1 MEVLLLG
8 IYSFFVWLIF
18 IKLKW
23 LPWNTVSQ
31 TIVFIIPIVGLTA
44 LILTL
49 NVVCPSSSDVRVIKY
64 VVQVVPQ
71 VRGRVLEVPVDG
83 NRPVKK
89 GEVLFKI
96 DPTPYQL
103 QIQQLEAQ
111 LVTAE
116 GGARELDESLKGAT
130 AKVSEA
136 RSAITTANSKLRE
149 VNARLQLARQ
159 RVEQYRELARTGAG
173 SKFDLERSETDL
185 KQLEAELAL
194 VQSQIAQA
202 VAVEASARA
211 GEGQVRQKLGARVDG
226 DLAQVAQYKAQ
237 LAQAKWDL
245 SQTTVFAPANGSV
258 INLQLRPG
266 SFVAGLPMAPVM
278 SFVEEEYQVIAMF
291 NQNELTKVEPG
302 NEAEIALQT
311 YPGRIVKGV
320 VESIVWA
327 QGQGQLPLSGT
338 VPQSGSAPL
347 PPGRY
352 SVKIDIAERD
362 RKLFLAAGATGNAA
376 IYTNH
381 VEAIHIIRKV
391 ILRVGSYINYLIL
404 KLH

>member
-8 IYSFFVWLIF
+8 IYAFFVWLIF
-18 IKLKW
+18 IKFKW
-23 LPWNTVSQ
+23 LPWNTASQ
-31 TIVFIIPIVGLTA
+31 TTVIIIPIVGLTA

-49 NVVCPSSSDVRVIKY
+49 NVVAPSSSDVRVIKY
-64 VVQVVPQ
+64 VVQIVPQ

-103 QIQQLEAQ
+103 EIQQLEAQ
-111 LVTAE
+111 LVTAQ

-130 AKVSEA
+130 AKVREA
-136 RSAITTANSKLRE
+136 RSAIGTANSKLKE
-149 VNARLQLARQ
+149 VNARLDLARK
-159 RVEQYRELARTGAG
+159 RLEQNRELAHTGAG
-173 SKFDLERSETDL
+173 SKFDLERAETDL
-185 KQLEAELAL
+185 KQVEAERAL
-194 VQSQIAQA
+194 VESQIAQA
-202 VAVEASARA
+202 VAAEASARA

-245 SQTTVFAPANGSV
+245 SQTSIYAPANGSV

-278 SFVEEEYQVIAMF
+278 SFVEDEYQVIALF
-291 NQNELTKVEPG
+291 HQNELTKVEPG
-302 NEAEIALQT
+302 NEAEIALET
-311 YPGRIVKGV
+311 YPGRVIKGKV
-320 VESIVWA
+320 GSIVWA

-338 VPQSGSAPL
+338 VPQ
-347 PPGRY
+347 
-352 SVKIDIAERD
+352 
-362 RKLFLAAGATGNAA
+362 TG
-376 IYTNH
+376 I
-381 VEAIHIIRKV
+381 
-391 ILRVGSYINYLIL
+391 G
-404 KLH
+404 

>member
-18 IKLKW
+18 IKFKL

-31 TIVFIIPIVGLTA
+31 TIVVIIPIVGLTA

-49 NVVCPSSSDVRVIKY
+49 NVVAPSSADVRVIKY

-71 VRGRVLEVPVDG
+71 VRGRVIEVPVDG

-116 GGARELDESLKGAT
+116 GGSRELDENLKGAT
-130 AKVSEA
+130 AKVNEA
-136 RSAITTANSKLRE
+136 RSAITSANSKLRE
-149 VNARLQLARQ
+149 VNARLDLARK
-159 RVEQYRELARTGAG
+159 RVEQNRELARTGAG
-173 SKFDLERSETDL
+173 SRFDLERSETDL

-211 GEGQVRQKLGARVDG
+211 GEGQVRQKLGARVNG

-245 SQTTVFAPANGSV
+245 SQTTVYAPASGSV

-278 SFVEEEYQVIAMF
+278 SFVEEEYQVLAMF

-311 YPGRIVKGV
+311 YPGRVVKGKV
-320 VESIVWA
+320 DSIVWA
-327 QGQGQLPLSGT
+327 QGQGQMPLSGT
-338 VPQSGSAPL
+338 VPQTGAAAL

-352 SVKIDIAERD
+352 AVKIDIAERD

-376 IYTNH
+376 IYTDH
-381 VEAIHIIRKV
+381 LAAIHIIRKV

>member
-1 MEVLLLG
+1 MDIILLG
-8 IYSFFVWLIF
+8 IYAFFVWLIF
-18 IKLKW
+18 FKFKW
-23 LPWNTVSQ
+23 LPWNTQ
-31 TIVFIIPIVGLTA
+31 TQVAVVVIPIVGLTT
-44 LILTL
+44 LILCL
-49 NVVCPSSSDVRVIKY
+49 NIFAPSTADVRVIKY

-71 VRGRVLEVPVDG
+71 VRGRVIEVPVDG

-116 GGARELDESLKGAT
+116 GGSRELDESLKGAT

-149 VNARLQLARQ
+149 VNARLDLARK
-159 RVEQYRELARTGAG
+159 RVEQNRELARTGAG

-185 KQLEAELAL
+185 KQVEAELAL

-202 VAVEASARA
+202 IAVEASARA
-211 GEGQVRQKLGARVDG
+211 SEGQVRQKLGARVDG
-226 DLAQVAQYKAQ
+226 DLAQVAQYKAL

-245 SQTTVFAPANGSV
+245 SQTTVYAPASGSV

-278 SFVEEEYQVIAMF
+278 SFVEEEYQVLALF

-302 NEAEIALQT
+302 NEVEIALQT
-311 YPGRIVKGV
+311 YPGRIVKGKV
-320 VESIVWA
+320 DSIVWA
-327 QGQGQLPLSGT
+327 QGQGQMPLSGT
-338 VPQSGSAPL
+338 VPQTGFAAL

-352 SVKIDIAERD
+352 GVKIDIAERD
-362 RKLFLAAGATGNAA
+362 SKLFLAAGATGNAA
-376 IYTNH
+376 IYTDH
-381 VEAIHIIRKV
+381 LAAIHIIRKV